1 MGALVVNER
10 LIREHRLTRK
20 LSPVSVPVKPR
31 TSRRWPFAVGIV
43 VVLGLAGVL
52 VAGIVPRLQHQKE
65 LDEAAAESSNRLPR
79 VLVATARA
87 MSTSE
92 SRVLPGNAL
101 PLFEAGLFPRATGY
115 IKQRLVDIGD
125 RVKEGQLLAM
135 IDAPDIDDQLAQ
147 AKADLAQAKA
157 NLNKAKADEAYAR
170 AEEQRYRRLVGTR
183 AVSQEDYDK
192 TVQGYGVTKANV
204 AAMEASIKVNEA
216 SVQRNTDLQG
226 FEKIIAPFPGVITA
240 RAIDQGDLVS
250 ANSSSLELFH
260 VMRTDVLRVFV
271 NVPQVFATDV
281 QVGQTAQ
288 IYRREDPSKTCV
300 GKVTRTANA
309 LDSATRTL
317 LTEVQVPNKD
327 GALRAGLYLQVKF
340 NFQKRAP
347 SVIIPAAAIIT
358 RTAGP
363 RPGRPRCRK
372 PHSIS
377 RCPTGPRFR
386 QRNRDRDG
394 PECRRNRGRPPRR
407 RSAGGQR
414 SCKSPAWSEWGLM
427 AKTCPAP
434 PQYDGRYERTHACPA
449 GRGLACLIS
458 VISLPVLL

>member
-10 LIREHRLTRK
+10 IIREHRVMRK
-20 LSPVSVPVKPR
+20 APPATVPLKSPS
-31 TSRRWPFAVGIV
+31 SRRWPLLIGTLA
-43 VVLGLAGVL
+43 VLGLSGVL
-52 VAGIVPRLQHQKE
+52 AAGIMPRLQHQKE
-65 LDEAAAESSNRLPR
+65 LNEAAEETSNRLPR
-79 VLVATARA
+79 VLVASARA
-87 MSTSE
+87 MASSE
-92 SRVLPGNAL
+92 DRVLPGNAL

-115 IKQRLVDIGD
+115 IKARLVDIGD
-125 RVKEGQLLAM
+125 HVKQGQTLAV

-157 NLNKAKADEAYAR
+157 NLNKAKADDAYAR
-170 AEEQRYRRLVGTR
+170 AEEQRYRRMVSTR
-183 AVSQEDYDK
+183 SISQEDYDK
-192 TVQGYGVTKANV
+192 TVQAYGVTKASV

-216 SVQRNTDLQG
+216 TVQRFTDLQG

-281 QVGQTAQ
+281 QVGQKAKVF
-288 IYRREDPSKTCV
+288 RREDPSKMFV

-327 GALRAGLYLQVKF
+327 GALQAGLYLQVKF

-363 RPGRPRCRK
+363 RVAILDSENRIAYRDVQLGRDFGNEIEIVTGLDAGESVVVRPG
-372 PHSIS
+372 
-377 RCPTGPRFR
+377 
-386 QRNRDRDG
+386 DD
-394 PECRRNRGRPPRR
+394 
-407 RSAGGQR
+407 
-414 SCKSPAWSEWGLM
+414 L
-427 AKTCPAP
+427 
-434 PQYDGRYERTHACPA
+434 PA
-449 GRGLACLIS
+449 GSEVEPAA
-458 VISLPVLL
+458 PVAGRS

>member
-10 LIREHRLTRK
+10 IIREHRLVRK
-20 LSPVSVPVKPR
+20 DPPVSAPLKSP
-31 TSRRWPFAVGIV
+31 SPRRWPFAAGIV

-52 VAGIVPRLQHQKE
+52 AAGIMPRLQHQKDLE
-65 LDEAAAESSNRLPR
+65 QAAAETSNRLPR
-79 VLVATARA
+79 VLVASARA
-87 MSTSE
+87 MSASE
-92 SRVLPGNAL
+92 DRVLPGNAL

-115 IKQRLVDIGD
+115 IKERLVDIGD
-125 RVKEGQLLAM
+125 RVEQGQLLAV

-147 AKADLAQAKA
+147 SKADLAQAKA

-170 AEEQRYRRLVGTR
+170 AEEQRYRRMVGNH
-183 AVSQEDYDK
+183 AASQEDYDK
-192 TVQGYGVTKANV
+192 TVQGFGVTKANV
-204 AAMEASIKVNEA
+204 AAMDASIKVNEA
-216 SVQRNTDLQG
+216 TVQRFTDLQG
-226 FEKIIAPFPGVITA
+226 FEKIIAPFPGIITA

-288 IYRREDPSKTCV
+288 VYRREDPNKTFV

-363 RPGRPRCRK
+363 RVATLDSQNRIVYRDVQLGRDFGTEIEIVTGLNAGETVVVRPG
-372 PHSIS
+372 
-377 RCPTGPRFR
+377 
-386 QRNRDRDG
+386 DD
-394 PECRRNRGRPPRR
+394 
-407 RSAGGQR
+407 
-414 SCKSPAWSEWGLM
+414 L
-427 AKTCPAP
+427 
-434 PQYDGRYERTHACPA
+434 PA
-449 GRGLACLIS
+449 GSEVETAPQVASKG
-458 VISLPVLL
+458 